1 MLPHVLLLVLS
12 VFCVSY
18 ALAQSDIVSIRSG
31 VHPSYTRLVFDWIE
45 KPGYQVD
52 QKGDRLIMTFDK
64 VVSPDLSS
72 VIDRDLPNI
81 RSVKV
86 LSQED
91 EALVLQFDTRKGT
104 TFRHFMAGSR
114 VVVDVYNP
122 EGEDTLI
129 AKSEIAPSQRANIR
143 IGKTGRDETMPDEV
157 SKKTPRIAQLSQK
170 KPKPSKPKLA
180 AQDSQK
186 QQEKATKPKTVKE
199 KAKPVQEKVTSKK
212 SIKELALSQDRIDPH
227 VVKVTAPDPIGLAVF
242 QRGNWLWF
250 VIDQKDF
257 SVPPALLGPQKNKFS
272 EFEKINFPDATAFR
286 MLVPEGVL
294 VYGEGGGQLWRIVIT
309 TSPRDIKPIETQ
321 KLFAQSSGAVRG
333 GTLLWPFIKYKNLVQ
348 IQDPSVGDTIHVVT
362 LDDSREFSGP
372 VRRYI
377 EFNTLDS
384 AVGLALV
391 SHIDDLDISLL
402 TKGVAV
408 SSPIG
413 LALSRP
419 EDDEERS
426 SAVASNEEV
435 KKKRKAKVIV
445 YKKRADQIFDFKNWE
460 MGERS
465 ALRENERWLFNDLAL
480 KAGKDRVEDLLT
492 LAKLNLAHNR
502 GAEAIG
508 FLELVLDLDP
518 EIEKKP
524 EFIALRGAS
533 KALAK
538 QYEESLADL
547 EHKSLKKYGEIQY
560 WIAYALAGME
570 RWQEAAQELPREFE
584 LLVFYPDELAQE
596 LGTKL
601 TETALRQNRPPVAKT
616 VLRVLN
622 KKKSHV
628 PMSYTAALQYFDGEV
643 NRQVD
648 RKDDVKDKWEDLF
661 YGDDKYFRTRAGLDL
676 ARFEYD
682 EKKISLDEAIGRI
695 ESLRYGWRGDALE
708 LEVNFELGKLY
719 NERKDYIKGLSILRD
734 AVSFDP
740 SSDIAKKI
748 TDHMTETFQSIFMG
762 DHVKNVSAIQAVTL
776 YDQFTEL
783 TPTGQLGDKLV
794 LSLVD
799 RLIEADLL
807 DRAADYLGHLLNH
820 RLKGEEAAEVSL
832 RLAAIYLLDENP
844 EKGLP
849 ALDKAE
855 EIFKKEGF
863 LTEDKQRQITLL
875 RIRGLSQIGKPDEGL
890 TILEEMEPGRDSQ
903 VLKADISWRSGRWMD
918 AAEALNDLLYAEDI
932 SFTRPLTPRQIDYI
946 LHRSLALSLANDR
959 VAIAEMRER
968 YTDSMRQ
975 TERFEVFEVLT
986 RPRQVGYARNRATI
1000 NSVIQEVDLFK
1011 GFLETYRDATGVSP

>member
-1 MLPHVLLLVLS
+1 MLRKTLPHVSLLILS
-12 VFCVSY
+12 IFCVSY
-18 ALAQSDIVSIRSG
+18 ALAQGDIVSVRSG
-31 VHPSYTRLVFDWIE
+31 VHPSYTRLVFDWVE
-45 KPGYQVD
+45 KSDYQVSK
-52 QKGDRLIMTFDK
+52 KGDRLIMTFDK
-64 VVSPDLSS
+64 VASPDLSS

-91 EALVLQFDTRKGT
+91 EALVMQFDTRKGS

-122 EGEDTLI
+122 EGQDTLI
-129 AKSEIAPSQRANIR
+129 AKSEIVPSQRANIR
-143 IGKTGRDETMPDEV
+143 IGKKGRDETMPDEV
-157 SKKTPRIAQLSQK
+157 IKTPRIAQLSKK
-170 KPKPSKPKLA
+170 KPKPSQQKPIHKT
-180 AQDSQK
+180 SEEKPQK
-186 QQEKATKPKTVKE
+186 TAEKKS
-199 KAKPVQEKVTSKK
+199 KPVQDRVVAKK
-212 SIKELALSQDRIDPH
+212 SLKELALSKDSIDPH
-227 VVKVTAPDPIGLAVF
+227 VVKVTAPNPFGLAVF
-242 QRGNWLWF
+242 KRANWLWF
-250 VIDQKDF
+250 VVDQKDF
-257 SVPPALLGPQKNKFS
+257 SVPPSLLGPQKNKFS
-272 EFEKINFPDATAFR
+272 EFEKIDFPDATAFR

-309 TSPRDIKPIETQ
+309 TTPRQVNALET
-321 KLFAQSSGAVRG
+321 KKIFAKSSGAVRG
-333 GTLLWPFIKYKNLVQ
+333 GTMLWPFTHYSEALTIK
-348 IQDPSVGDTIHVVT
+348 DPSVGDSIHVVT
-362 LDDSREFSGP
+362 LENSQEFAGAP
-372 VRRYI
+372 RRYI

-384 AVGLALV
+384 AIGLALV
-391 SHIDDLDISLL
+391 PNVDDLDVSLL
-402 TKGVAV
+402 SKGVAV

-419 EDDEERS
+419 EDDKERS
-426 SAVASNEEV
+426 SLAVTHEEI
-435 KKKRKAKVIV
+435 KKKKKEKIIV

-465 ALRENERWLFNDLAL
+465 ALGENERWLFNDLAL
-480 KAGKDRVEDLLT
+480 KAGKDRVEGLLT

-502 GAEAIG
+502 GAEARG
-508 FLELVLDLDP
+508 FLELALDLDP
-518 EIEKKP
+518 EIEKKA

-547 EHKSLKKYGEIQY
+547 EHKSLKKYGEVQY
-560 WIAYALAGME
+560 WIAYALAGMG
-570 RWQEAAQELPREFE
+570 RWQEAVQELPREFE
-584 LLVFYPDELAQE
+584 LLVYYPDELAQE

-601 TETALRQNRPPVAKT
+601 TETALRQNKSPIAKT

-622 KKKSHV
+622 KKKNHV
-628 PMSYTAALQYFDGEV
+628 PMSYTAALQYLDGEV

-648 RKDDVKDKWEDLF
+648 RKDEVQDKWESLF
-661 YGDDKYFRTRAGLDL
+661 YGDDRYFRTRAGLDL
-676 ARFEYD
+676 ARFEYN
-682 EKKISLDEAIGRI
+682 EEKISLDEAIGRI

-719 NERKDYIKGLSILRD
+719 NKRKDYIKGLSILRE

-740 SSDIAKKI
+740 GSDIAKKI
-748 TDHMTETFQSIFMG
+748 TDHMTQTFQSIFMG
-762 DHVKNVSAIQAVTL
+762 DHAKNVSAIQSVTL

-783 TPTGQLGDKLV
+783 TPTGALGDKLV

-849 ALDKAE
+849 ALDKAQE
-855 EIFKKEGF
+855 TFKKAG
-863 LTEDKQRQITLL
+863 LLSEDKERQITLL
-875 RIRGLSQIGKPDEGL
+875 RIRGLSQMDKPDEGL
-890 TILEEMEPGRDSQ
+890 AILEEMEPGRDSQ

-1011 GFLETYRDATGVSP
+1011 GFLETYRDATGISP